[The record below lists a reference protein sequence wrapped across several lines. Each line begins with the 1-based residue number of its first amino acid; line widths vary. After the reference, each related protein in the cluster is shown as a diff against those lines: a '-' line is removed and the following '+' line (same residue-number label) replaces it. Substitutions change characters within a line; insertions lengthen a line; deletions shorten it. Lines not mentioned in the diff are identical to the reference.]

1 MGLLDWLFG
10 RKEPPVTAAGHKK
23 RETAMAEKPRTAS
36 GGGSQGR
43 TAPSLAEEGRPS
55 GGGRGQEPRPAEGEN
70 LRRWRQSGG
79 PRSWV
84 ESRHGQWGHAEW
96 LALLDE
102 LRRSP
107 FWPMH
112 PDEVGAVLEEH
123 KREWLGRN

>member
-1 MGLLDWLFG
+1 MGLLDWLFR
-10 RKEPPVTAAGHKK
+10 RKEGSVTATDKK
-23 RETAMAEKPRTAS
+23 RESALAEKPRPAPA
-36 GGGSQGR
+36 GGRDSQGR
-43 TAPSLAEEGRPS
+43 TAPPPAEDGRPA
-55 GGGRGQEPRPAEGEN
+55 RPPEAEN

-84 ESRHGQWGHAEW
+84 ESHHGHWGHTEW

-102 LRRSP
+102 LRRGP